1 MDCLGRVVQNAGQSR
16 QFCCGIK
23 LSCIGVLATFCLFSN
38 ISFFT
43 AGSSDRGLSGED
55 GLFGRLFSLRQHEM
69 SLFDMVRLRHR
80 FPHVMSS
87 PVDDINMAGP
97 RREGET
103 SRRAH
108 VDPKPA
114 SASAL
119 ASDFIV
125 RARGRK
131 VAVTSASR
139 RLLDFCGSG
148 EYFSRIIPHHLHD
161 FHPASRFVRYF
172 GKIYTLESPK
182 PRDWC
187 ILHTYS
193 GVVHFGASVKPRFE
207 HRV

>member
-16 QFCCGIK
+16 QCCCGIK
-23 LSCIGVLATFCLFSN
+23 LSYIGVLATFCLFSN

-55 GLFGRLFSLRQHEM
+55 RLFGRLFSLRQHEM

-87 PVDDINMAGP
+87 PWTTSTWLDQ
-97 RREGET
+97 GET

-148 EYFSRIIPHHLHD
+148 ECFSRIIPRHLHG
-161 FHPASRFVRYF
+161 FHSASRFVRSF
-172 GKIYTLESPK
+172 GKSYTLESPK
-182 PRDWC
+182 PRDW
-187 ILHTYS
+187 LHITYLFRRRPFR
-193 GVVHFGASVKPRFE
+193 G
-207 HRV
+207 